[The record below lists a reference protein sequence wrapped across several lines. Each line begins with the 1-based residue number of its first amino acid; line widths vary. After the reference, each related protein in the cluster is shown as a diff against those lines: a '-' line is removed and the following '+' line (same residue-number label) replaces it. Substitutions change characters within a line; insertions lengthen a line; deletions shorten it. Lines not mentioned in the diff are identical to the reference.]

1 MICVT
6 HTFRVNYLAVSRKS
20 TIFAANNRVTIME
33 ATLRPTQLA
42 QLHSFWN
49 LIQTTD
55 EGVQRELFILLQRK
69 YAKHHNEPA
78 PKQSSFLS
86 MQGILKGDGNVDTD
100 RRMLD
105 EYIQEKYG
113 V

>member
-1 MICVT
+1 
-6 HTFRVNYLAVSRKS
+6 VNYLAVSIKN

-33 ATLRPTQLA
+33 ATLRPTQIA
-42 QLHSFWN
+42 Q
-49 LIQTTD
+49 
-55 EGVQRELFILLQRK
+55 
-69 YAKHHNEPA
+69 PA